1 MTVAQ
6 GEGVV
11 RGREGGK
18 GARRPGRLLRGVGGM
33 GGREGGGWRAGW
45 YDDKTFALSFRG
57 MRGARGWLDVQPKGV
72 GDGAG
77 GR

>member
-1 MTVAQ
+1 V
-6 GEGVV
+6 
-11 RGREGGK
+11 GK
-18 GARRPGRLLRGVGGM
+18 GDRVL
-33 GGREGGGWRAGW
+33 GGRGGCSGEFRGGGGGGGWRAGW